1 MTNSPKISVVMS
13 AYNSEG
19 YLRDTIESVLNQTFK
34 DFEFII
40 INDASTDGSLDIIK
54 SYEDERIRLINR
66 ERNRGLQK
74 NLFDGVN
81 LSKGE
86 YIARMDAD
94 DICLPNRFE
103 EQVKFMDEHL
113 EIGLCGSWYKTFGWG
128 KSVVDKVPTNPD
140 DLHANMLFYTSIAH
154 PTVMFRKSLFEKFNL
169 NYDTSIR
176 YCEDYELWSRCLKH
190 FPITNI
196 PKVLLRYRIH
206 PDSAFQAHK
215 QETWDIAYLVR
226 YKMLKKLGIEQ
237 TNKEKRLHNFLKPA
251 QNEPIILFLE
261 REEKWLMKILRAN
274 KKNQIYKTNSLN
286 KVIYERWRTL
296 CGMNASGGFS
306 VFNMFFFSPLFK
318 IGEVKKYWDS
328 IKILAKTVKK

>member
-1 MTNSPKISVVMS
+1 MS
-13 AYNSEG
+13 AYNSEE
-19 YLRDTIESVLNQTFK
+19 YLRDTIESVLSQTFK

-40 INDASTDGSLDIIK
+40 MNDASTDGSLDIIK
-54 SYEDERIRLINR
+54 NYDDKRIRLIDR
-66 ERNRGLQK
+66 EKNIGLQK

-103 EQVKFMDEHL
+103 EQVKFLDAHP
-113 EIGLCGSWYKTFGWG
+113 EIGLCGSWYRTFGAG
-128 KSVVDKVPTNPD
+128 KSVVDKVPTDPD
-140 DLHANMLFYTSIAH
+140 NLRANMLFYTSIAH
-154 PTVMFRKSLFEKFNL
+154 PTVMFRKSFFEKFHL
-169 NYDTSIR
+169 NYDTDIR
-176 YCEDYELWSRCLKH
+176 YCEDYELWSRCLEH

-226 YKMLKKLGIEQ
+226 SKMLKKLDIEQ
-237 TNKEKRLHNFLKPA
+237 TDKEKRLHNSLKPA
-251 QNEPIILFLE
+251 QNEPAILFLK
-261 REEKWLMKILRAN
+261 REEKWLTKILEAN
-274 KKNQIYKTNSLN
+274 RKTKIYKTDALD

-296 CGMNASGGFS
+296 CGMNASGGVPVFVLFFS
-306 VFNMFFFSPLFK
+306 SPLFR
-318 IGEVKKYWDS
+318 IGGVKKYMDTS
-328 IKILAKTVKK
+328 KIFIKCLLKK